1 MNPIIVGAVALVGWS
16 LWGSPEWRAFKLLNP
31 RTRHVKW
38 LGPVKAT
45 QSEAAKIHTDMVERQ
60 WDTSYPQVT
69 MLTWRNG
76 RWV

>member
-16 LWGSPEWRAFKLLNP
+16 LWGSPE
-31 RTRHVKW
+31 W